1 MITELHQQIESG
13 EYFEKAR
20 NWYADKY
27 LGVNT
32 QVIASSI
39 FLLIISTGAYFVVDS
54 MMDKYFAVKYP
65 VPIYVD
71 DQVDFQSR
79 IKSLAQGDESI
90 DISVV
95 RYLIA
100 YYVINREEY
109 RYNGL
114 NQDIIQEKLSS
125 IRSTSSRRVY
135 TNYLNYMDPQKNPD
149 SPILKYKLQ
158 IERTISI
165 ESIKFPEGVNRPN
178 TAYVIFKAIEK
189 NSTKESAS
197 YWLAEINFSLNSI
210 TNVLDY
216 KSNLNFIVTAYKTMK
231 KTDYK
236 G

>member
-71 DQVDFQSR
+71 DQVEFQSR

>member
-1 MITELHQQIESG
+1 M
-13 EYFEKAR
+13 
-20 NWYADKY
+20 
-27 LGVNT
+27 
-32 QVIASSI
+32 
-39 FLLIISTGAYFVVDS
+39 
-54 MMDKYFAVKYP
+54 
-65 VPIYVD
+65 
-71 DQVDFQSR
+71 DFQSR

-114 NQDIIQEKLSS
+114 NQDTIQEKLSS

-178 TAYVIFKAIEK
+178 TACVIFKAIEK

-210 TNVLDY
+210 T
-216 KSNLNFIVTAYKTMK
+216 
-231 KTDYK
+231 
-236 G
+236 

>member
-79 IKSLAQGDESI
+79 IKSLAQGYESI

-114 NQDIIQEKLSS
+114 NQDIIPEKLLS

-158 IERTISI
+158 TERTISI

-178 TAYVIFKAIEK
+178 TAHVIFKAIEK

>member
-1 MITELHQQIESG
+1 MHQQIESG

-71 DQVDFQSR
+71 DQVEFQSR